1 MSELGGYEPSES
13 ERSGLKVEDRDPEV
27 TAAWDEL
34 KELNDKL
41 RKGVF
46 GDAQRTSLED
56 QLNRSVAML
65 VEMEEVE
72 AKDAWSLSIGHNPYL
87 DDDVE
92 QREL

>member
-1 MSELGGYEPSES
+1 MSELGGYEPGEH
-13 ERSGLKVEDRDPEV
+13 ERSGLKVEDRDPDV

-41 RKGVF
+41 HQGVF
-46 GDAQRTSLED
+46 DDKQRTALED
-56 QLNRSVAML
+56 QLNRCVAAL

-72 AKDAWSLSIGHNPYL
+72 AEDAWSLSIGHNPYL